1 MSTYSSEAEKVL
13 LIGGAG
19 FIGSGVARAYL
30 EAGFRVVVA
39 DDFSHGSRERLPDH
53 VRVHQVDICDLDA
66 LRDLIVAEKPTVINH
81 HAALVSVR
89 ESHQQAERY
98 WRVNVRGT
106 ENLIKAATNTR
117 LRKFIF
123 ASSGGAIYGH
133 ADGVPLKETDP
144 REPISPYGQSKK
156 AAEQAILAWPSDV
169 EKVILRYGNVY
180 GPSQN
185 PGQDNGV
192 IAIFSDALLAGE
204 QPVIYGDGSQ
214 TRDYIHVS
222 DVVTANLAA
231 IRPGSAGIFNI
242 GTGQAQRLR
251 DVYDKIATVLHCE
264 DIAPQHRP
272 ANPYEVVHNV
282 LRVDKAIRE
291 LEWQP
296 TIAFRHGVEQ
306 TVGAILDRAKTDA

>member
-1 MSTYSSEAEKVL
+1 MSAHHSEAEKVL
-13 LIGGAG
+13 LTGGAG
-19 FIGSGVARAYL
+19 FIGLEVARAYL
-30 EAGFRVVVA
+30 DAGFRVVVA
-39 DDFSHGSRERLPDH
+39 DDFSRGNRERVPDH
-53 VRVHQVDICDLDA
+53 VCVHRVDICDFDA
-66 LRDLIVAEKPTVINH
+66 LRDLIAAEQPDVINH

-89 ESHQQAERY
+89 ESHRQPERY

-106 ENLIKAATNTR
+106 ENLIKATANIR

-123 ASSGGAIYGH
+123 ASSGGAIYGR
-133 ADGVPLKETDP
+133 ADGVPLEETHP

-156 AAEQAILAWPSDV
+156 AAEQAILAWSSDV

-185 PGQDNGV
+185 PAQNNGV
-192 IAIFSDALLAGE
+192 IAIFTAALLSGE
-204 QPVIYGDGSQ
+204 QSIIYGDGVQ

-222 DVVTANLAA
+222 DVVSANLAA
-231 IRPGSAGIFNI
+231 LQTGRAGIFNI
-242 GTGQAQRLR
+242 GTGKAHTLR
-251 DVYDKIATVLHCE
+251 DVYEQIAAVLDCD

-291 LEWQP
+291 LDWQP
-296 TIAFRHGVEQ
+296 TIAFRQGVKQ
-306 TVGAILDRAKTDA
+306 TVRAILDRVKVEA